1 MKKNSAVLIAQS
13 NALTQA
19 RYDFT
24 KVEKRAL
31 YIIIS
36 EVRRQF
42 VETESGQ
49 RTLFDD
55 MIINIPTKALLKSD
69 TQLRETYI
77 ALRALRRKDIVFED
91 EKSVVCVGYID
102 YFEHVKHTE
111 SLQVQV
117 SKKLL
122 PHLVQLAEQFTTYSI
137 TVALSL
143 KNKYSQRFYEYCS
156 QFKKTGFMV
165 INIDDLR
172 DKLAIDEKYPRWALL
187 KKNVI
192 DPAQVELQKL
202 FEKNECDL
210 YFTYTEIK
218 SGRTVERIEVKI
230 ITVQR
235 ADEDVSKLKPEDYLF
250 HIKKNLDIWLY
261 TSRRPKNKEY
271 VKKVVKFLQL
281 NPQHIESMYNRFEKL
296 IRDEPTSNHA
306 ALARHIIEED
316 YLQ

>member
-19 RYDFT
+19 RYDFS

-31 YIIIS
+31 YVIIS
-36 EVRRQF
+36 EVRKQF
-42 VETESGQ
+42 IDNQGGQ
-49 RTLFDD
+49 RNLFDD
-55 MIINIPTKALLKSD
+55 MIIDIPTKSLLKSD
-69 TQLRETYI
+69 TQLRDTYT
-77 ALRALRRKDIVFED
+77 ALRSLRRKDIIFED
-91 EKSVVCVGYID
+91 EKSVICVGYID

-111 SLQVQV
+111 NIRVQV

-156 QFKKTGFMV
+156 QFKNTGFMV
-165 INIDDLR
+165 INISDLR

-192 DPAQVELQKL
+192 DPAQVELQRL

-210 YFTYTEIK
+210 YFTYTEVR

-230 ITVQR
+230 ITTEVIQ
-235 ADEDVSKLKPEDYLF
+235 AKNELKPEDLLF
-250 HIKKNLDIWLY
+250 HIKKNLDAWLY

-271 VKKVVKFLQL
+271 VKKVITFLQL

-296 IRDEPTSNHA
+296 IRDEPTTNHA